1 MKSLLFFIAGM
12 LTTIFVVFL
21 ISAGSQLN
29 ERHGLTIFPEPKG
42 IISTNQLRVFQ
53 VVEPNMALAETN
65 ESYYEQIVVLVTN
78 DEGKYYY
85 DNEIIKI
92 PSQKKARQTGVYKY
106 KTTSG
111 DYKTV
116 PVVRIE

>member
-21 ISAGSQLN
+21 INAGSQP
-29 ERHGLTIFPEPKG
+29 RLTIFPEPKG
-42 IISTNQLRVFQ
+42 IISANQLRVFQ
-53 VVEPNMALAETN
+53 VVEPNMALVATN
-65 ESYYEQIVVLVTN
+65 ESYYEQKMVLVTN

-85 DNEIIKI
+85 DDEIIKI
-92 PSQKKARQTGVYKY
+92 PSQKKARQIGVYKY